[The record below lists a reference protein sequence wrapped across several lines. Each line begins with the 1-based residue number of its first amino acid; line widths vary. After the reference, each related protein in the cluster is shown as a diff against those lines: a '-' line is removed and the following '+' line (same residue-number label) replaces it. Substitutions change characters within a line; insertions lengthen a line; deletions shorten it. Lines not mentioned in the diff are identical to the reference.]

1 MRRGFLLFQK
11 TMSKIA
17 VIAGAALPYL
27 KQVQILRE
35 EEVKTPYGDTS
46 SPLMHCIFAD
56 REVIFLD
63 RHGSSRSTAPH
74 KINYR
79 ANVWALHQAGVDHA
93 IGISIVG
100 GIRADMTPGHFAFPD
115 QVIDYTTNRPSTF
128 YDDDFN
134 FARHIDFTY
143 PYCRDLHAKLV
154 DAAQELNLDFSDN
167 ATYGVTQGPRFETL
181 AEVNRL
187 ERDGCDIIGMTA
199 MPEAVLARELAIHY
213 ACLAIV
219 GTKAAGRSDG
229 FHVDIGKIRDVVEDS
244 MAHMVSLLDCVIRR
258 ID

>member
-1 MRRGFLLFQK
+1 
-11 TMSKIA
+11 MSKIA
-17 VIAGAALPYL
+17 IIAGAVLPYL
-27 KQVQILRE
+27 KQMRVLRE
-35 EEVKTPYGDTS
+35 EHVNTPYGETS
-46 SPLMHCIFAD
+46 SPLMHTTFAD
-56 REVIFLD
+56 QDVIFLD
-63 RHGSSRSTAPH
+63 RHGLSRSTAPH

-79 ANVWALHQAGVDHA
+79 ANIWALHALGVSHA

-115 QVIDYTTNRPSTF
+115 QLIDYTTNRPSTF
-128 YDDDFN
+128 YDNDFN

-143 PYCRDLHAKLV
+143 PYCRELHTTLV

-187 ERDGCDIIGMTA
+187 ERDGCDIIGMTS
-199 MPEAVLARELAIHY
+199 MPEAVLARELALHY

-229 FHVDIGKIRDVVEDS
+229 FHVDIGKVRDVVDAS
-244 MAHMVSLLDCVIRR
+244 MAQMVELLDCVIRR
-258 ID
+258 IN